1 MIWVKDI
8 LDPSE
13 ASLKNYSWFLMISA
27 EIIYG
32 MVNDKLHEKLASYKE
47 ASVFQHCL
55 GMGKMPYQSLT
66 AK

>member
-13 ASLKNYSWFLMISA
+13 AFLKNYWFLMISA

-32 MVNDKLHEKLASYKE
+32 MVNDKLGEKLASYKE
-47 ASVFQHCL
+47 ASVFQYCF
-55 GMGKMPYQSLT
+55 GMEKMLYQSLT
-66 AK
+66 PK